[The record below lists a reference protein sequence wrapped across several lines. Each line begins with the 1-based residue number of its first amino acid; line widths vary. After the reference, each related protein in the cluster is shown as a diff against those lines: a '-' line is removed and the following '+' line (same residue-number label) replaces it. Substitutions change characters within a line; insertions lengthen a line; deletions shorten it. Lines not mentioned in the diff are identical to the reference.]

1 MAESIYFY
9 NPSLA
14 AAILFA
20 ILYLVPLIAHCY
32 MLVVPRYRGK
42 YQRIGYYILI
52 LIGTCLETAAYCVRA
67 ASTQQPWII
76 GLFATSSSLVVIAPV
91 FICASLY
98 ILIGR
103 LMRLSPVGEE
113 TNSKRGGGASG
124 CGNISPLWIPRA
136 FIASDVISLLAQASG
151 SGIASSNDWKGSMK
165 DIGLGVLLAG
175 LVLQLVTFS
184 CFLMLVTWFDMRI
197 STRERR
203 VRSVVEGIY
212 IAGFFMMVSVSAL

>member
-20 ILYLVPLIAHCY
+20 ILYLFPLITHCY
-32 MLVVPRYRGK
+32 MLVIPPYRGK

-52 LIGTCLETAAYCVRA
+52 LIGTCWETAAYCVRA

-103 LMRLSPVGEE
+103 LMRSSPA
-113 TNSKRGGGASG
+113 GGGNKQQTG
-124 CGNISPLWIPRA
+124 
-136 FIASDVISLLAQASG
+136 
-151 SGIASSNDWKGSMK
+151 
-165 DIGLGVLLAG
+165 
-175 LVLQLVTFS
+175 
-184 CFLMLVTWFDMRI
+184 
-197 STRERR
+197 
-203 VRSVVEGIY
+203 
-212 IAGFFMMVSVSAL
+212 